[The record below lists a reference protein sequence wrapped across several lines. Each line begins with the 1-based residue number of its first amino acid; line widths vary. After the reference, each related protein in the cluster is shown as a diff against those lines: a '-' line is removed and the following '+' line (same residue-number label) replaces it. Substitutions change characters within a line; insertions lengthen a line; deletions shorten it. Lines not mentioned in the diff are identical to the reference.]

1 VIKLVLSEITE
12 AVGGTCRGEPPT
24 VSVSGVTI
32 DSRKVSPGELFF
44 AIPGPRFDGHDFAA
58 SALADGAVAAV
69 VAADMAERSLARFP
83 AEMAADG
90 WNRLIEVP
98 DTVAAL
104 GRLAA
109 FHRRQLSADVIAV
122 VGSNGK
128 TTTKAMIDHVLGARL
143 KGRCSPK
150 SFNNSIG
157 VPLTLL
163 AAQSS
168 DEYLVVEIGTNAPGE
183 IAALGQMAE
192 PNMAV
197 ITCVAEEH
205 LEGLGDI
212 EGVATE
218 ETSILRTLR
227 SGGFAAVNIDAP
239 EVRERLP
246 EAKATVC
253 TFGRNPDADVVVTE
267 VRYEPPW
274 THFVVN
280 GRFAYRLSVLGA
292 HNAMNATAAIVVGR
306 RLGFEH
312 EEIAARLETF
322 AALPMRN
329 EIVEIG
335 ALTVVNDA
343 YNANPHSAI
352 AALDV
357 LQSIAG
363 RRRIA
368 VFGEMRELGPRAADL
383 HRGIAERLARYD
395 IDRVVLI
402 GPAAEMMHDALLE
415 QGLSSMCVE
424 RCATVEAC
432 GEYLSGE
439 LRDGDV
445 VLLKGSRAVGLER
458 LIEPMRRRFEA
469 MSAA

>member
-1 VIKLVLSEITE
+1 MIKLVLNEIIE
-12 AVGGTCRGEPPT
+12 AVGGACRGEAPT
-24 VSVSGVTI
+24 ISVSGVTI
-32 DSRKVSPGELFF
+32 DSRKVASGELFF
-44 AIPGPRFDGHDFAA
+44 AIPGPRFDGHDFVAP
-58 SALADGAVAAV
+58 ALADGAIAAIVATKGYDRALGRLP
-69 VAADMAERSLARFP
+69 ADMADDAR
-83 AEMAADG
+83 
-90 WNRLIEVP
+90 NRLIEVP
-98 DTVAAL
+98 DTVEAL
-104 GRLAA
+104 GRLAS

-128 TTTKAMIDHVLGARL
+128 TTTKAMIDHVLSARL

-150 SFNNSIG
+150 SFNNAIG

-183 IAALGQMAE
+183 IAALGRLAE

-197 ITCVAEEH
+197 ITCIAEEH

-227 SGGFAAVNIDAP
+227 NGGFAAVNIDAP

-246 EAKATVC
+246 DAKATIC
-253 TFGRNPDADVVVTE
+253 TFGRNPDADVHLTE

-274 THFVVN
+274 THFTVN
-280 GRFAYRLSVLGA
+280 GRFDYRLSVVGA
-292 HNAMNATAAIVVGR
+292 HNAINATAAIVVAR

-312 EEIAARLETF
+312 EEIAARLESF

-329 EIVEIG
+329 EIVDLGPVI
-335 ALTVVNDA
+335 VINDA
-343 YNANPHSAI
+343 YNANPHSAV

-357 LQSIAG
+357 LQSVAA

-368 VFGEMRELGPRAADL
+368 VFGEMRELGPRAAEL
-383 HRGIAERLARYD
+383 HRRIAERLPRYD

-402 GPAAEMMHDALLE
+402 GPAAEMMHDALIE
-415 QGLSSMCVE
+415 QGVPSMCVR
-424 RCATVEAC
+424 RCETVEE
-432 GEYLSGE
+432 GGDYLAGE